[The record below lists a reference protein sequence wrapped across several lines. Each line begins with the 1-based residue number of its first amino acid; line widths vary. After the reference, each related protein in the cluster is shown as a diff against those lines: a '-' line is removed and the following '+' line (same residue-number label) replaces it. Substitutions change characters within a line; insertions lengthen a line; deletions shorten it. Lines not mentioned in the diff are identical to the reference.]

1 MKTNYLELFASA
13 NTSKNLNYDSLYK
26 FVGANTK
33 QEKKDIRK
41 KIQNLELSH
50 LNKTF
55 INVLI
60 ESKFFE
66 ANKQKEKFSLF
77 VTCI

>member
-33 QEKKDIRK
+33 QEKKTYVKNTKFRI
-41 KIQNLELSH
+41 I
-50 LNKTF
+50 TF
-55 INVLI
+55 
-60 ESKFFE
+60 E
-66 ANKQKEKFSLF
+66 
-77 VTCI
+77 